1 MKTNRRAGALTALL
15 IALIIGIGF
24 PATAT
29 AETPDHDGLT
39 AYSDAELTK
48 LFGDAGVTEDDI
60 ADLIAKV
67 RAGEVPDSMKADS
80 APTEEY
86 TEEVKGGYVTVYRYA
101 DGSATTVTSTSGDQ
115 ADDPKPGTITTR
127 AIAVKGV
134 GCSSKKTSGSTT
146 TYTGCNVEAAYLI
159 GTAKFKFDGKRSG
172 GKFTITRVYGG
183 GCNYLTKC
191 GSPTIVR
198 KTSSSSQHAQA
209 EMAVHGSPIKG
220 VGWTQ
225 HLLVRVTNKGVMT
238 AYGDYSYIK

>member
-1 MKTNRRAGALTALL
+1 MARTDRRHWIRAFQGVPKGTRQDGRGKQL

-29 AETPDHDGLT
+29 AETPEQNGLET
-39 AYSDAELTK
+39 HSDTELTE
-48 LFGDAGVTEDDI
+48 LFGDAGVAEKDI
-60 ADLIAKV
+60 AGLIAKI
-67 RAGEVPDSMKADS
+67 RSGEVPESMQPDSTPA
-80 APTEEY
+80 EES

-101 DGSATTVTSTSGDQ
+101 DGSATTVTSTSGNQ
-115 ADDPKPGTITTR
+115 ADDLKPGTIATQ

-191 GSPTIVR
+191 GSPKIVR

-209 EMAVHGSPIKG
+209 EMAVHGTPIKG

-225 HLLVRVTNKGVMT
+225 
-238 AYGDYSYIK
+238 IKLIDT